1 MGASLPRDQGLQLLQ
16 ENPDMKQVH
25 SRHSAAMLLNAPM
38 NS

>member
-1 MGASLPRDQGLQLLQ
+1 MGASLPRDRALQLLQ

-38 NS
+38 KA